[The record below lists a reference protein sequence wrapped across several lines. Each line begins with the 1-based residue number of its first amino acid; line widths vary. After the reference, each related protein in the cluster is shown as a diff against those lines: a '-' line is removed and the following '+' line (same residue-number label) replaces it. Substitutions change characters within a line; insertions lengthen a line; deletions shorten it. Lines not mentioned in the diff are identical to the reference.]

1 MTRHS
6 RNLNLIEAAVVD
18 EFRSLVACSAE
29 EALPLI
35 TAMGRSL
42 REEGYRFDA
51 TAVMAVLYPEVVW
64 MRLEVVMTPPG

>member
-18 EFRSLVACSAE
+18 EFKSLVECGPE
-29 EALPLI
+29 EALPLV
-35 TAMGRSL
+35 TEMGRSL
-42 REEGYRFDA
+42 REEGYKFDV
-51 TAVMAVLYPEVVW
+51 TAVMAVLYPKTIW